1 MQKGVANF
9 MMFDFVQRKNLRT
22 RRRTPTS
29 PSQFPINSS
38 TFSFPPQSAIIRKRQ
53 NFYFKFK
60 LTFWLARRQAKGHA
74 EV

>member
-22 RRRTPTS
+22 RRRPLPDSLSTQAPS
-29 PSQFPINSS
+29 PSP
-38 TFSFPPQSAIIRKRQ
+38 FSGIIRKRQ